1 MTAEVGSDFFL
12 ILAENAV
19 FFRRNARRGG
29 GERGWVGRIEFRVHS
44 EDSQLIKGRRST
56 HEGVM
61 VPGSLPLRESLIDLP
76 QQPCS
81 RDTLSL
87 ISFMGC
93 RGVAL
98 RVASSS

>member
-1 MTAEVGSDFFL
+1 
-12 ILAENAV
+12 
-19 FFRRNARRGG
+19 
-29 GERGWVGRIEFRVHS
+29 
-44 EDSQLIKGRRST
+44 
-56 HEGVM
+56 M